1 MTGDGVS
8 VDIDRLMGELDQL
21 ARISDTVPPAVTRI
35 LFTDTDSRA
44 REFLKSLCMKAELRV
59 RVDAIG
65 NTFARWDG
73 TDPHLPAVG
82 TGSHIDAIPHSGRYD
97 GTVGVF
103 GGLEAIR
110 ALKASGATPRR
121 SIELLMFTSEEPTRF
136 GVGCI
141 GSRALSGALSAEKL
155 AELRDVDGHRL
166 DDVRQDVGLGGPLG
180 DVRLDRA
187 THYAAF
193 VELHIEQGPILERE
207 MIPIG
212 VVTAIAAPAALRVR
226 IDGEAGHAGTVLMP
240 DRKDALCAA
249 AEMVLAVE
257 AAAKATGSTDTVAT
271 TGICRVHPGA
281 SNSIPSTVTLEID
294 VRDIELERRDRVV
307 RVLQTVIAQRA
318 AVRRVR
324 ADVELLNADPP
335 ATMADTIITA
345 AESAC
350 HDVGLRSKRMVSR
363 AYHDSLFM
371 AQVCP
376 TGMIFI
382 PCRGGVSHRPDEYA
396 SPEAIRFGVDVL
408 ARTLATLAG

>member
-1 MTGDGVS
+1 MNLS
-8 VDIDRLMGELDQL
+8 VDIDRLMGELDHL
-21 ARISDTVPPAVTRI
+21 ARISDSLPPAVTRV
-35 LFTDTDSRA
+35 LFTDTDLRA
-44 REFLKSLCMKAELRV
+44 RQFLKGVCTTAGLRV

-65 NTFARWDG
+65 NVFARWDG
-73 TDPHLPAVG
+73 SEPGLPAVG

-103 GGLEAIR
+103 GGVEAIR
-110 ALKASGATPRR
+110 ALKAAGVQPRR
-121 SIELLMFTSEEPTRF
+121 SIELLTFTSEEPTRF
-136 GVGCI
+136 GVGCV
-141 GSRALSGALSAEKL
+141 GSRALSGALAAEKL
-155 AELRDVDGHRL
+155 AELRDADGRRL
-166 DDVRQDVGLGGPLG
+166 DDVRQEIGLGGPLA
-180 DVRLDRA
+180 DVRLDRD
-187 THYAAF
+187 HYAAF

-207 MIPIG
+207 RIPIG

-226 IDGEAGHAGTVLMP
+226 IEGEGGHAGTVLMP

-257 AAAKATGSTDTVAT
+257 AAAKATGSSDTVAT

-294 VRDIELERRDRVV
+294 VRDIDLDRRDRVV

-335 ATMADTIITA
+335 ATMADEIIAA

-350 HDVGLRSKRMVSR
+350 RDLGLRTKRMVSR

-376 TGMIFI
+376 TGMVFI

-396 SPEAIRFGVDVL
+396 TPGAIRAGVEVL
-408 ARTLATLAG
+408 ARTLAALAG

>member
-1 MTGDGVS
+1 MTGDTVS
-8 VDIDRLMGELDQL
+8 VDIDRLMGELDYL
-21 ARISDTVPPAVTRI
+21 ARISDALPPAVTRV
-35 LFTDTDSRA
+35 LFTDTDLRA
-44 REFLKSLCMKAELRV
+44 RQFLKGLCTKAGLNI

-65 NTFARWDG
+65 NIFARWEG
-73 TDPHLPAVG
+73 SEPNLPAVG

-110 ALKASGATPRR
+110 ALQAAGIKPRR

-141 GSRALSGALSAEKL
+141 GSRALSGALAPEKL
-155 AELRDVDGHRL
+155 ADLRDSDGQRL
-166 DDVRQDVGLGGPLG
+166 DDVRQEVGLGGPLA
-180 DVRLDRA
+180 DVRLDRS
-187 THYAAF
+187 HYTAF

-207 MIPIG
+207 NIPIG

-226 IDGEAGHAGTVLMP
+226 IEGEGGHAGTVLMP
-240 DRKDALCAA
+240 DRKDAMCAA

-257 AAAKATGSTDTVAT
+257 AAAKATGSNDTVAT

-318 AVRRVR
+318 AIRRVH
-324 ADVELLNADPP
+324 AEVDLLNADPP
-335 ATMADTIITA
+335 ATMAEAVIAA
-345 AESAC
+345 AESASR
-350 HDVGLRSKRMVSR
+350 DLGLRSKRMVSR

-396 SPEAIRFGVDVL
+396 SPEAIRTGVAVL

>member
-1 MTGDGVS
+1 MNADGVS
-8 VDIDRLMGELDQL
+8 VDIDRLVGELDYL
-21 ARISDTVPPAVTRI
+21 ARISDSVPPAVTRV
-35 LFTDTDSRA
+35 LFSDTDMRA
-44 REFLKSLCMKAELRV
+44 RQFFKGLCTTAGLHV
-59 RVDAIG
+59 RVDPLG
-65 NTFARWDG
+65 NVFARWEG
-73 TDPHLPAVG
+73 SEPELPAVG

-97 GTVGVF
+97 GTVGVL
-103 GGLEAIR
+103 GGLEAFR
-110 ALKASGATPRR
+110 ALKAARVQPRR

-136 GVGCI
+136 GVGCV
-141 GSRALSGALSAEKL
+141 GSRALSGVLAPAKL
-155 AELRDVDGHRL
+155 AELRDAEGQRL
-166 DDVRQDVGLGGPLG
+166 DDVRQEVGLGGPLA
-180 DVRLDRA
+180 DVRFRRD
-187 THYAAF
+187 HYVAF
-193 VELHIEQGPILERE
+193 VELHIEQGPLLERE
-207 MIPIG
+207 NVPIG

-226 IDGEAGHAGTVLMP
+226 IEGEGGHAGTVLMP

-249 AEMVLAVE
+249 AEMILAVE
-257 AAAKATGSTDTVAT
+257 AAAKATGSPDTVAT
-271 TGICRVHPGA
+271 TGICRIHPGA

-318 AVRRVR
+318 AIRRVR

-335 ATMADTIITA
+335 ATMADNIMDA
-345 AESAC
+345 AEQAC
-350 HDVGLRSKRMVSR
+350 RDSGIKCRRMVSR

-396 SPEAIRFGVDVL
+396 SPEAIRAGVEVL

>member
-1 MTGDGVS
+1 MSTAGVT

-21 ARISDTVPPAVTRI
+21 AGISDASPPAVTRV
-35 LFTDTDSRA
+35 LFTDTDVRA
-44 REFLKSLCMKAELRV
+44 RQFFKGLCTRAGLRV
-59 RVDAIG
+59 RVDALG
-65 NTFARWDG
+65 NIFARWEG
-73 TDPHLPAVG
+73 TDPNLPAIG
-82 TGSHIDAIPHSGRYD
+82 TGSHTDAIPHSGRYD
-97 GTVGVF
+97 GTVGVL

-110 ALKASGATPRR
+110 SLRAAGVTPRR

-136 GVGCI
+136 GVGCV
-141 GSRALSGALSAEKL
+141 GSRALSGRLAPEKL
-155 AELRDVDGHRL
+155 AELRDADGQRL
-166 DDVRQDVGLGGPLG
+166 DDVRQEVGLGGPLA
-180 DVRLDRA
+180 DVRLHRD
-187 THYAAF
+187 HYAAF
-193 VELHIEQGPILERE
+193 VELHIEQGPMLERE
-207 MIPIG
+207 NIPIG
-212 VVTAIAAPAALRVR
+212 IVTAIAAPAALRIRVE
-226 IDGEAGHAGTVLMP
+226 GEGGHAGTVLMP
-240 DRKDALCAA
+240 GRKDPLCAA
-249 AEMVLAVE
+249 AEMILAVE
-257 AAAKATGSTDTVAT
+257 AAAKATGTTDTVAT

-318 AVRRVR
+318 AVRHVR

-335 ATMADTIITA
+335 ATMADSIVTA

-350 HDVGLRSKRMVSR
+350 RSLGLQSKRMVSR

-396 SPEAIRFGVDVL
+396 SPEAIRQGVEVL

>member
-1 MTGDGVS
+1 MKKAGVT
-8 VDIDRLMGELDQL
+8 VDIDRLLGELDHL
-21 ARISDTVPPAVTRI
+21 ARISDALPPAVTRV
-35 LFTDTDSRA
+35 LFTDTDLRA
-44 REFLKSLCMKAELRV
+44 RQFLKGLCTTAGLRV
-59 RVDAIG
+59 RVDALG
-65 NTFARWDG
+65 NIFARWEG
-73 TDPHLPAVG
+73 TEPDSSAVG
-82 TGSHIDAIPHSGRYD
+82 TGSHTDAIPHSGRYD
-97 GTVGVF
+97 GTVGVL

-110 ALKASGATPRR
+110 SLQAAGVKPRR

-141 GSRALSGALSAEKL
+141 GSRALSGVLAPEKL
-155 AELRDVDGHRL
+155 AELRDGDGLRL
-166 DDVRQDVGLGGPLG
+166 DDVRQEVGLGGPLA
-180 DVRLDRA
+180 DVRLRA
-187 THYAAF
+187 DHYEAF

-207 MIPIG
+207 NIPIG
-212 VVTAIAAPAALRVR
+212 IVTAIAAPAALRVR
-226 IDGEAGHAGTVLMP
+226 IEGEGGHAGTVLMP

-257 AAAKATGSTDTVAT
+257 ASAKATGSSDTVAT

-294 VRDIELERRDRVV
+294 VRDIELERRNRVV
-307 RVLQTVIAQRA
+307 RVISTVIAQRA
-318 AVRRVR
+318 AARRVR
-324 ADVELLNADPP
+324 ADVETLNADPP
-335 ATMADTIITA
+335 ATMADAIVAA

-350 HDVGLRSKRMVSR
+350 QGLGLQSKRMVSR

-396 SPEAIRFGVDVL
+396 SPGAIRAGVELL
-408 ARTLATLAG
+408 ALTLAELAG

>member
-1 MTGDGVS
+1 MKVD
-8 VDIDRLMGELDQL
+8 VDIDRLMGELDHL
-21 ARISDTVPPAVTRI
+21 ARISDSLPPAVTRV
-35 LFTDTDSRA
+35 LFTDTDLRA
-44 REFLKSLCMKAELRV
+44 RQFLKGQCTKAGLGV
-59 RVDAIG
+59 RVDALG
-65 NTFARWDG
+65 NIFARWDG
-73 TDPHLPAVG
+73 TEPEWPAVG

-103 GGLEAIR
+103 GGLETIR
-110 ALKASGATPRR
+110 ALEAAGTKPRR

-141 GSRALSGALSAEKL
+141 GSRALSGALAPEKL
-155 AELRDVDGHRL
+155 AELRDSEGQRL
-166 DDVRQDVGLGGPLG
+166 DDVRQEIGLGGPLA
-180 DVRLDRA
+180 DVRLGGD
-187 THYAAF
+187 HYAAF

-207 MIPIG
+207 NIPIG

-226 IDGEAGHAGTVLMP
+226 VEGEGGHAGTVLMP

-271 TGICRVHPGA
+271 TGLCRVHPGA

-318 AVRRVR
+318 AIRRVR

-335 ATMADTIITA
+335 ATMAESIIMA
-345 AESAC
+345 AGSAC
-350 HDVGLRSKRMVSR
+350 RELGLENKRMVSR

-396 SPEAIRFGVDVL
+396 SPEAIRFGVEVL